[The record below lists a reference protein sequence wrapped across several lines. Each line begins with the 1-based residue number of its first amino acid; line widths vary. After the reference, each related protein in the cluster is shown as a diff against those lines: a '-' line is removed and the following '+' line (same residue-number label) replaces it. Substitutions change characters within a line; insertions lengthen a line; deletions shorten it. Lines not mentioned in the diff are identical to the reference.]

1 MLRSL
6 LLTMIISKS
15 IVKVNTSK
23 IYFINNLDNFYKI
36 EFKKFCSIKFFYI
49 IVQFLKKYKKLIF
62 IYG

>member
-36 EFKKFCSIKFFYI
+36 VFKKFGRINFFYI

>member
-1 MLRSL
+1 
-6 LLTMIISKS
+6 MIISKS

-36 EFKKFCSIKFFYI
+36 VFKKFGRINFFYI
-49 IVQFLKKYKKLIF
+49 IVQFLKKYKKIIF